1 MPQDLLQGLSLGGV
15 SEETQEYAEETEEQ
29 KERAEALERQ
39 SEKDSC

>member
-1 MPQDLLQGLSLGGV
+1 MPQDLSRDLSLGEV

-29 KERAEALERQ
+29 KGRAAALERQ